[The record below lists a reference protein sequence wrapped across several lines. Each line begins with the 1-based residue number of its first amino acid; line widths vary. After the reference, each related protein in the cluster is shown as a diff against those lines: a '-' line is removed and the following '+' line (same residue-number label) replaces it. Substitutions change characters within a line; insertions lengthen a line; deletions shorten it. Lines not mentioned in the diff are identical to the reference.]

1 MTNTGA
7 IQPICQRDGRIRVVV
22 GNLQPAVD
30 GGRFPIRRIVGDSVV
45 VETDCFA
52 DGHDVVACFEVIALA
67 HVGRRDEARRE
78 LEALTRTNAL
88 DGWRFIEWFHGRTL
102 APMGMA
108 GQNWHAASY
117 LVALRMLRAGLTA

>member
-7 IQPICQRDGRIRVVV
+7 IQPICQSDGRIRVVV

-52 DGHDVVACFEVIALA
+52 DGHDVVACFGVMALA

-78 LEALTRTNAL
+78 LEALARTNAL
-88 DGWRFIEWFHGRTL
+88 DGWRFIEWFHGRTP
-102 APMGMA
+102 APMDMA
-108 GQNWHAASY
+108 GQNWNAVSY
-117 LVALRMLRAGLTA
+117 LLALRMLHAGLTA